1 MDSTPP
7 LALNKTRQIRNQI
20 DRRQGERNDTLQRS
34 SRVFGGE
41 PSRAV
46 LRASTGLD
54 LLRIQKLTN

>member
-54 LLRIQKLTN
+54 LLRIKKLTN